1 MLSQV
6 NVEHPSGLGPH
17 KSVGHLKQETTAIT
31 SAAIGRNTAAM
42 GHTGQRFNRRL
53 QQAMTGLAFNM
64 GDQTKATVIPK
75 FLGTVESARGC
86 RPFTGIARCHNMI
99 HKSFRF

>member
-1 MLSQV
+1 
-6 NVEHPSGLGPH
+6 
-17 KSVGHLKQETTAIT
+17 
-31 SAAIGRNTAAM
+31 
-42 GHTGQRFNRRL
+42 
-53 QQAMTGLAFNM
+53 MTGLAFNM

-75 FLGTVESARGC
+75 FLGTVESARGR